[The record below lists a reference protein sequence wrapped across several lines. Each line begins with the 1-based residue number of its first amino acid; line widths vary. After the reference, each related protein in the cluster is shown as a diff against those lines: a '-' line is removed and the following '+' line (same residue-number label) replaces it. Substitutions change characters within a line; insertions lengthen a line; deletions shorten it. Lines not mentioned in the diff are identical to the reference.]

1 MAPRIANSA
10 AAKKAAA
17 KKAKRKA
24 SQRADNSKC
33 PNDIFVRIQPLI
45 GHIVANEDVATS
57 SQMDTKFSYGVVEN
71 TGQLP

>member
-24 SQRADNSKC
+24 QRADNSKC

-45 GHIVANEDVATS
+45 GHIVANEVVATS